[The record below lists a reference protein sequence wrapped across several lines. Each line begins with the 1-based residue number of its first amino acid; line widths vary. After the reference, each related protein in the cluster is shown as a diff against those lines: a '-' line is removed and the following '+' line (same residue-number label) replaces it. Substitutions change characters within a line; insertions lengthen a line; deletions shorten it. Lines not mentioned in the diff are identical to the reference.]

1 MLLAPNTAAVAA
13 VGTPPLQ
20 FVPVFQTLF
29 VVPFQVVWACMGAA
43 STRKR
48 PSEMA
53 AEKSADLK
61 MRRMVS
67 ERLIAQ
73 IMQQALR
80 LEVIDRK
87 IVP

>member
-67 ERLIAQ
+67 EMLIAQ
-73 IMQQALR
+73 IMQQAVR
-80 LEVIDRK
+80 LEMIDRK
-87 IVP
+87 TVP

>member
-43 STRKR
+43 STRQR

-61 MRRMVS
+61 RRRMVS

-80 LEVIDRK
+80 LKVIDRR

>member
-1 MLLAPNTAAVAA
+1 
-13 VGTPPLQ
+13 
-20 FVPVFQTLF
+20 
-29 VVPFQVVWACMGAA
+29 MGAA
-43 STRKR
+43 STRLR

-53 AEKSADLK
+53 AEKSTDLK
-61 MRRMVS
+61 RRRMVS